1 MNPTRTRKLVR
12 LAGKRTLRMLRGQ
25 VMPAG
30 LQHELGRTLDRT
42 LDLLPLDAK
51 LLLEPHG
58 ERGKRLNRQLAWSL
72 AFVAGAINAG
82 GFLAVKTYTSHV
94 TGAVSRMADEFA
106 LGDPTIAL
114 GALGIVLSFMLGAF
128 TAGLLISLGR
138 RRRFRSH
145 YALSLMIEAGL
156 LLVFG
161 FTGSQL
167 NQRVEFYLPVTV
179 ILLSYI
185 MGMHNAV
192 VTTISSAEVRT
203 THMTGIVTDIGTE
216 LSRLVYRNRSVRKG
230 VDPVLANRDRLKL
243 HGLILVAFFA
253 GGLAGAIG
261 FKHVGFKMTI
271 IYAVFLF
278 VLAWRPI
285 VRDLRARWRL
295 QRQGPH

>member
-1 MNPTRTRKLVR
+1 MSPTQARKLVR
-12 LAGKRTLRMLRGQ
+12 IAGKRTLRLLRGQ
-25 VMPAG
+25 LLPAG

-82 GFLAVKTYTSHV
+82 GFLAVKAYTSHV
-94 TGAVSRMADEFA
+94 TGAVSRLADEFA
-106 LGDPTIAL
+106 LGDPTLAL
-114 GALGIVLSFMLGAF
+114 GALGIVLSFLLGAF

-156 LLVFG
+156 LLLFG
-161 FTGSQL
+161 FTGYKL

-203 THMTGIVTDIGTE
+203 THMTGIVTDIGVE
-216 LSRLVYRNRSVRKG
+216 LSRLVYRNRTPRKG
-230 VDPVLANRDRLKL
+230 VDPILANRDRLKL
-243 HGLILVAFFA
+243 HGLILVAFFT
-253 GGLAGAIG
+253 GGIAGALG
-261 FKHVGFKMTI
+261 FKFVGFKMTV
-271 IYAVFLF
+271 IYAVFLM

-285 VRDLRARWRL
+285 AHDLRARLRL
-295 QRQGPH
+295 QRKGPR

>member
-1 MNPTRTRKLVR
+1 MSPTQARRLVR
-12 LAGKRTLRMLRGQ
+12 IAGKRTLRLLRGQ
-25 VMPAG
+25 LLPAG

-82 GFLAVKTYTSHV
+82 GFLAVKAYTSHV
-94 TGAVSRMADEFA
+94 TGAVSRLADEFA
-106 LGDPTIAL
+106 LGDPALAL
-114 GALGIVLSFMLGAF
+114 GALGIVLSFMSGAF

-161 FTGSQL
+161 FTGYKL
-167 NQRVEFYLPVTV
+167 NERVEFYLPVTV

-203 THMTGIVTDIGTE
+203 THMTGIVTDIGVE
-216 LSRLVYRNRSVRKG
+216 LSRLVYRNRTPRKG
-230 VDPVLANRDRLKL
+230 VDPILANRDRLKL
-243 HGLILVAFFA
+243 HGLILVAFFT
-253 GGLAGAIG
+253 GGIAGALG
-261 FKHVGFKMTI
+261 FKYIGFKMTV
-271 IYAVFLF
+271 IYAVFLM

-285 VRDLRARWRL
+285 AHDLRARLRL
-295 QRQGPH
+295 QRKGPH

>member
-1 MNPTRTRKLVR
+1 MRI
-12 LAGKRTLRMLRGQ
+12 AGKRTLRLLRGGL
-25 VMPAG
+25 MPEG
-30 LQHELGRTLDRT
+30 LQHELGRTVDRT

-51 LLLEPHG
+51 LLLKPHG

-72 AFVAGAINAG
+72 AFVAGAVNAG
-82 GFLAVKTYTSHV
+82 GFLAVKSYTSHV

-106 LGDPTIAL
+106 LGDPTLAL
-114 GALGIVLSFMLGAF
+114 GALGIILSFMLGAF
-128 TAGLLISLGR
+128 TAGLLISLGL

-145 YALSLMIEAGL
+145 YALSLMIEACL

-161 FTGSQL
+161 FTGYKL

-216 LSRLVYRNRSVRKG
+216 LSRLVYRNRSRRKG
-230 VDPVLANRDRLKL
+230 VDPIIANRDRLKL
-243 HGLILVAFFA
+243 HALILVSFF
-253 GGLAGAIG
+253 GGGIAGAIG
-261 FKHVGFKMTI
+261 FKHVGYKMSI

-285 VRDLRARWRL
+285 VHDLRVRWRL
-295 QRQGPH
+295 QRQAPR